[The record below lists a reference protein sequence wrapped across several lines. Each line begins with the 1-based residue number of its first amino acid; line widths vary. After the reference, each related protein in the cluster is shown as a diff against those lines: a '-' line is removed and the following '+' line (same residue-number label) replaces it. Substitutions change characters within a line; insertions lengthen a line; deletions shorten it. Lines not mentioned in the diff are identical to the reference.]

1 MKNRYA
7 LIALSIVILMLACG
21 PDRPV
26 HVFMIGDSTM
36 ADKPLEDNPE
46 RGWGQLFSEYFDKDV
61 LVFNHAVNGRS
72 SKSFIDE
79 GRWQVVLDS
88 LDAGDV
94 LFIQFGHN
102 DEKDYDSTRYAA
114 PFGVYQENLAKFVAE
129 ARNARAIPI
138 LLTPVVRRRFDE
150 NGRFYDTH
158 GDYPR
163 AAKEIAAKLDVPL
176 IDLHTMSWEL
186 LENMGE
192 EESKELFLWIE
203 PGVYDSLPEG
213 RQDDTHFSEFGARRM
228 AGLVAEALAGLD
240 TPLKRHVLLNNQ

>member
-1 MKNRYA
+1 LKNRYA

-46 RGWGQLFSEYFDKDV
+46 RGWGQLFPEYFDRDV
-61 LVFNHAVNGRS
+61 HVFNHAVNGRS

-203 PGVYDSLPEG
+203 PGVYDSLPAG